1 MFGAVSNRDLEEIDK
16 YFQQLIE
23 FLSYEKSEFEY
34 VESTGNKKVDDM
46 FKNWNQQIKK
56 FDKRTKDDMRVL
68 GEIVLTADKV
78 EQGIYKC
85 RIKGDSDNPTIS
97 TLRNTLNKM
106 LISIDDATSR
116 ISKVVTSYTNDDFT
130 DYIKVVDNYKDDMK
144 LLMESINLLG
154 KELGNSA
161 KNNYDNGETLEE
173 SASTMTNSMNNL
185 AEKANEQAASLE
197 ETAAALEEITSIT
210 RNNTQNATK
219 MATLG
224 QVVKKSVLSGEELAS
239 KTASSM
245 DEINEK
251 VKAINSAIT
260 VIDQIAFQTNILSL
274 NAAVEAATAG
284 EAGKGFAV
292 VAQEVRNLA
301 SRSAEAAREI
311 KHIVENATFKANSG
325 KQIATNMIVG
335 YKELN
340 ETILKTIDLIKD
352 IENSSKEQLAGIEQ
366 INGAVTELDQQTQQN
381 ANVAMQTKQVAQST
395 LFIANQVVK
404 NANDKEFIGKESAK
418 AKVVDIK

>member
-154 KELGNSA
+154 KELGSSA
-161 KNNYDNGETLEE
+161 KNNFQNGETLEN

-301 SRSAEAAREI
+301 NRSAEAAKEI
-311 KHIVENATFKANSG
+311 KNLVEEANIKTNDG
-325 KQIATNMIVG
+325 KLISSDMIEG

-340 ETILKTIDLIKD
+340 RNISETINI
-352 IENSSKEQLAGIEQ
+352 IEDVSAASKEQMLGIEQ
-366 INGAVTELDQQTQQN
+366 INQTVNMLDRVTQEN
-381 ANVAMQTKQVAQST
+381 AFESNQIKEISQSVST
-395 LFIANQVVK
+395 LAYELLT
-404 NANDKEFIGKESAK
+404 DAK
-418 AKVVDIK
+418 SKKFN

>member
-154 KELGNSA
+154 KELGSSA
-161 KNNYDNGETLEE
+161 KNNFQNGETLEN

-301 SRSAEAAREI
+301 NRSAEAAKEI
-311 KHIVENATFKANSG
+311 KNLVEEANIKTNDG
-325 KQIATNMIVG
+325 KLISSDMIEG

-340 ETILKTIDLIKD
+340 KNISETINI
-352 IENSSKEQLAGIEQ
+352 IEDVSAASKEQMLGIEQ
-366 INGAVTELDQQTQQN
+366 INQTVNMLDRVTQEN
-381 ANVAMQTKQVAQST
+381 AFESNQIKEISQSVST
-395 LFIANQVVK
+395 LAYELL
-404 NANDKEFIGKESAK
+404 ADAK
-418 AKVVDIK
+418 SKKFN

>member
-116 ISKVVTSYTNDDFT
+116 ISKVVTSYTHDDFI

-154 KELGNSA
+154 KELGSSA

-301 SRSAEAAREI
+301 NRSAEAAKEI
-311 KHIVENATFKANSG
+311 KNLVEEANIKTNDG
-325 KQIATNMIVG
+325 KLISSDMIEG

-340 ETILKTIDLIKD
+340 KNISETINI
-352 IENSSKEQLAGIEQ
+352 IEDVSAASKEQMLGIEQ
-366 INGAVTELDQQTQQN
+366 INQTVNMLDRVTQEN
-381 ANVAMQTKQVAQST
+381 AFESNQIKEISQSVST
-395 LFIANQVVK
+395 LAYELLT
-404 NANDKEFIGKESAK
+404 DAK
-418 AKVVDIK
+418 SKKFN

>member
-301 SRSAEAAREI
+301 NRSAEAAKEI
-311 KHIVENATFKANSG
+311 KNLVEEANIKTNDG
-325 KQIATNMIVG
+325 KLISSDMIEG

-340 ETILKTIDLIKD
+340 KNISETINI
-352 IENSSKEQLAGIEQ
+352 IEDVSAASKEQMLGIEQ
-366 INGAVTELDQQTQQN
+366 INQTVNMLDRVTQEN
-381 ANVAMQTKQVAQST
+381 AFESNQIKEISQSVST
-395 LFIANQVVK
+395 LAYELLK
-404 NANDKEFIGKESAK
+404 DAK
-418 AKVVDIK
+418 SKKFN

>member
-161 KNNYDNGETLEE
+161 KNNFENGETLEE
-173 SASTMTNSMNNL
+173 SASTMTSSMNNL

-301 SRSAEAAREI
+301 NRSAEAAKEI
-311 KHIVENATFKANSG
+311 KNLVEEANIKTNDG
-325 KQIATNMIVG
+325 KLISSDMIEG

-340 ETILKTIDLIKD
+340 KNISETINI
-352 IENSSKEQLAGIEQ
+352 IEDVSAASKEQMLGIEQ
-366 INGAVTELDQQTQQN
+366 INQTVNMLDRVTQEN
-381 ANVAMQTKQVAQST
+381 AFESNQIKEISQSVST
-395 LFIANQVVK
+395 LAYELLT
-404 NANDKEFIGKESAK
+404 DAK
-418 AKVVDIK
+418 SKKFN

>member
-106 LISIDDATSR
+106 LNSIDDATSR
-116 ISKVVTSYTNDDFT
+116 ILRVVNSYTNDDFT

-210 RNNTQNATK
+210 RTNTQNATK

-301 SRSAEAAREI
+301 NRSAEAAKEI
-311 KHIVENATFKANSG
+311 KNLVEEANIKTNDG
-325 KQIATNMIVG
+325 KLISSDMIEG

-340 ETILKTIDLIKD
+340 KNISETINI
-352 IENSSKEQLAGIEQ
+352 IEDVSAASKEQMLGIEQ
-366 INGAVTELDQQTQQN
+366 INQTVNMLDRVTQEN
-381 ANVAMQTKQVAQST
+381 AFESNQIKEISQSVST
-395 LFIANQVVK
+395 LAYELLT
-404 NANDKEFIGKESAK
+404 DAK
-418 AKVVDIK
+418 SKKFN